1 MLGDSIRYRR
11 RQMILAHN
19 IHKGSRKSVC
29 PWMKKPHKFNPSI
42 RCHGENESSYFSDG
56 WWCIHEYV
64 FTYTTICWCALLLLD
79 IETLWSQFWDEYLRK
94 SYDSLVYLV
103 SLKRPCLSKMSP
115 RKMLDVWPESRPA
128 FFIHT
133 FFSFSEYNKMQAI
146 VFQSYLAFR
155 MVSEQLYSH
164 M

>member
-42 RCHGENESSYFSDG
+42 RCHGENESSYFSAG

-64 FTYTTICWCALLLLD
+64 FTYNHLLVCLVAARYRN
-79 IETLWSQFWDEYLRK
+79 TLEPILGRIFEEVIWFS
-94 SYDSLVYLV
+94 
-103 SLKRPCLSKMSP
+103 CLSRVSK
-115 RKMLDVWPESRPA
+115 KTLLVKDESSKNAWCLTRVETCLFHSHF
-128 FFIHT
+128 FFI
-133 FFSFSEYNKMQAI
+133 FRVQQNA
-146 VFQSYLAFR
+146 SYSISILPGF
-155 MVSEQLYSH
+155 
-164 M
+164 